1 MSCTNK
7 NYLVDEEND
16 TKIKVARKNFHY
28 QVKAKLAL
36 NSLGSVKSLYV
47 TKKLL

>member
-1 MSCTNK
+1 MSRTNK
-7 NYLVDEEND
+7 NYLVDEEN
-16 TKIKVARKNFHY
+16 KVARKNFHY
-28 QVKAKLAL
+28 QVKVKLAL